1 MNENISIDVKI
12 CKSDFNEEWSKSF
25 IKSYRTV
32 EVKENKKVSEWI
44 ANWPVVYIIHT
55 KKLKEAYI
63 GETTNV
69 LKRMNDHLKNPNKN
83 YLECLKIILSNYFNK
98 SVILDLESHLI
109 QLMLADGFKL
119 KNRNNGQYA
128 HDYYN
133 REEYY
138 YQFKKVWEKLKEEKL
153 VKGNYDKLLNSDMY
167 KLSPYKNLDNYQMQV
182 EVSVLKRI
190 FEDLLNNKKT
200 PIVIEGGPGT
210 GKSVLAIHMLKR
222 IKDLY
227 NEKDNN
233 EYEDDEN
240 DEDFISREVDEYLR
254 ELIKRYKIKNKDLK
268 IGVVVPMFRFR
279 ETFKKVVKKVE
290 GLGDIEILS
299 PYAFVNTDKD
309 ILENKQKLYK
319 CKENE
324 YDILIVDESHRL
336 SKQNRIVRKTY
347 EKAFENGT
355 TQYDWIKRCSKN
367 QILFY
372 DRYQIIGPI
381 DDEKLE
387 IELLQ
392 NKNESYYYQLKSQFR
407 CKGGSAY
414 LQFVKDLLEEK
425 NPEFESDYELLLF
438 DDADEMINEIKKKD
452 NSKNNIVARNVA
464 GISWPNRK
472 NKKEVLGKY
481 KWNDMNATD
490 WVHSKNALS
499 EIGCIHTVQGYD
511 INYTGV
517 IIGNELKYSKQKGI
531 YVDFDE
537 YKDQKGKS
545 GLENNEENL
554 RRLKQYILNIYY
566 VLLTRGIEGT
576 YVYACDEGLREY
588 LSKYIKK
595 YTQNSNV
602 YKTNHKNEECLIV
615 AEDSEEYK

>member
-12 CKSDFNEEWSKSF
+12 CKSNFNEEWNKNF
-25 IKSYRTV
+25 IKSYRNV

-55 KKLKEAYI
+55 KKMKEAYI
-63 GETTNV
+63 GETTNA

-167 KLSPYKNLDNYQMQV
+167 KLSPYKNLDNHQMQV
-182 EVSVLKRI
+182 EASVLKKI
-190 FEDLLNNKKT
+190 FEDLLNDKQT
-200 PIVIEGGPGT
+200 SIVIEGGPGT

-254 ELIKRYKIKNKDLK
+254 ELIRKYKNKNLK

-290 GLGDIEILS
+290 GLGDIDIIS

-309 ILENKQKLYK
+309 ILDNKQKLYK

-336 SKQNRIVRKTY
+336 SKQNRIVRKKY

-392 NKNESYYYQLKSQFR
+392 NKNEFY
-407 CKGGSAY
+407 
-414 LQFVKDLLEEK
+414 
-425 NPEFESDYELLLF
+425 
-438 DDADEMINEIKKKD
+438 
-452 NSKNNIVARNVA
+452 
-464 GISWPNRK
+464 
-472 NKKEVLGKY
+472 
-481 KWNDMNATD
+481 
-490 WVHSKNALS
+490 
-499 EIGCIHTVQGYD
+499 
-511 INYTGV
+511 
-517 IIGNELKYSKQKGI
+517 
-531 YVDFDE
+531 
-537 YKDQKGKS
+537 
-545 GLENNEENL
+545 
-554 RRLKQYILNIYY
+554 YIL
-566 VLLTRGIEGT
+566 
-576 YVYACDEGLREY
+576 
-588 LSKYIKK
+588 
-595 YTQNSNV
+595 
-602 YKTNHKNEECLIV
+602 
-615 AEDSEEYK
+615 

>member
-12 CKSDFNEEWSKSF
+12 CKSDFNEEWNKNF
-25 IKSYRTV
+25 IKSYRNV

-44 ANWPVVYIIHT
+44 TNWPVVYIIHT

-109 QLMLADGFKL
+109 QLMLADGFNL

-190 FEDLLNNKKT
+190 FEDLLNNKQT
-200 PIVIEGGPGT
+200 SIVIEGGPGT

-254 ELIKRYKIKNKDLK
+254 GLIKRYKIKNKNLK

-290 GLGDIEILS
+290 GLGEIDILS
-299 PYAFVNTDKD
+299 PYSFVNTDKD
-309 ILENKQKLYK
+309 IKENNLKLYR

-336 SKQNRIVRKTY
+336 SKENRRVRLKY

-407 CKGGSAY
+407 CKGGNDY
-414 LQFVKDLLEEK
+414 LQFIKDLLEEK
-425 NPEFESDYELLLF
+425 NPQFESNYELLLF
-438 DDADEMINEIKKKD
+438 DDADEMINKIKEKD
-452 NSKNNIVARNVA
+452 NSVNNIVARNVA
-464 GISWPNRK
+464 GISWQNRK
-472 NKKEVLGKY
+472 DKKEVLGKY
-481 KWNDMNATD
+481 KWNDMKAKD
-490 WVHSKNALS
+490 WVHSKNALN

-517 IIGNELKYSKQKGI
+517 IIGNELKYSEEKGI
-531 YVDFDE
+531 YVDFNE

-545 GLENNEENL
+545 GLENNEEDL

-576 YVYACDEGLREY
+576 YVYVCDEGLREY

-602 YKTNHKNEECLIV
+602 YKTNYKNEECLIV